1 MFLRILTVLCG
12 PLRSGSAIFRNIIFK
27 YMVMTVI
34 SLVSAQS
41 IDSLVF
47 NPLNFKPDVVHHL
60 WPSASLAGLLL
71 RYLPRNDNDASHVV

>member
-12 PLRSGSAIFRNIIFK
+12 PLRSGSAIFRNVIFK

-34 SLVSAQS
+34 SLVSARS

-47 NPLNFKPDVVHHL
+47 NHL
-60 WPSASLAGLLL
+60 TSSQM
-71 RYLPRNDNDASHVV
+71 